1 MSGKSPPLP
10 PNLMPALPRVALDR
24 GFVSA
29 PIAHRALHDRAA
41 GRLENSPAA
50 ISAAIDAGFGIEIDV
65 QLSCDGHAMVF
76 HDYTLARLTDA
87 KGPLRAQTA
96 DYLRQIRLSGMQETI
111 PTLADVL
118 TLVRGRVPLLIEIKD
133 QSGDLGPAPSSLE
146 SAVATDLAGYSGAVA
161 VMSFNPHVVAAF
173 GALCPQI
180 ARGIV
185 TCPYPT
191 AEWPHIL
198 PARCEELRQIADY
211 DRLGASFI
219 SHQANDL
226 GNARVGAMK
235 ARGAVIN
242 CWTIK
247 SAAKETQARQIA
259 DTITFEGYLPTP
271 PANTPRGHDV

>member
-1 MSGKSPPLP
+1 MSGQSHPLP
-10 PNLMPALPRVALDR
+10 PDPMPALPYVRLDHGLIR
-24 GFVSA
+24 A

-65 QLSCDGHAMVF
+65 QLSSDGRAMVF

-87 KGPLRAQTA
+87 TGPVRARTA
-96 DYLRQIRLSGMQETI
+96 DHLRQIRLSGMQESI
-111 PTLADVL
+111 PTLAEVL
-118 TLVRGRVPLLIEIKD
+118 ALVRGRVPLLIEIKD
-133 QSGDLGPAPSSLE
+133 QSGDLGPAPATLE
-146 SAVATDLAGYSGAVA
+146 AAVATDLAGYSGAVA
-161 VMSFNPHVVAAF
+161 VMSFNPHIVAAF

-226 GNARVGAMK
+226 GNAQVRALK

-247 SAAKETQARQIA
+247 SAANEAQARQIA
-259 DTITFEGYLPTP
+259 DTITFEGYLPKAPAPTP
-271 PANTPRGHDV
+271 QGHDV